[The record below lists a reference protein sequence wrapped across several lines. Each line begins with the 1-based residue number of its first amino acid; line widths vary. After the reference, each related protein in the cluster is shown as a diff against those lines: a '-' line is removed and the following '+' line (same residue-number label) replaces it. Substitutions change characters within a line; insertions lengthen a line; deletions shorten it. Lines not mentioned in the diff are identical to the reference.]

1 MKTTDIRLT
10 EHFSLSEF
18 TRSATA
24 DRHGIDNTPDT
35 WQVTNIRNLCREI
48 LEPLRRQFGPIH
60 ISSGFRTERLNEL
73 VGGVGNSQHMR
84 GEAADIRIPDIDTGR
99 CYYQF
104 IRSRCNYDQ
113 LIFEHNR
120 WGATWL
126 HVSCK
131 NEIALNRHMAF
142 YTPMT
147 IK

>member
-1 MKTTDIRLT
+1 MKTQDKKLT

-24 DRHGIDNTPDT
+24 TRCGIDNTPDT
-35 WQVTNIRNLCREI
+35 WQVTNLHNLCCEI

-60 ISSGFRTERLNEL
+60 ISSGFRNEELNAL

-84 GEAADIRIPDIDTGR
+84 GEAADIRIPDEKTGR
-99 CYYQF
+99 EYYQF
-104 IRSRCNYDQ
+104 IRTHCNFDQ

-142 YTPMT
+142 YTP
-147 IK
+147 KKRK